1 VRQKTFFTLSFLLLL
16 FMAAMIPSAAAASVK
31 ATPMATHAI
40 EYHIGCPPASVWDG
54 SLDYFKA
61 HGFSTVHLI
70 VSDQQPHKAE
80 LEKIKSLG
88 MKPVIDIETPIWNGG
103 RLAGTPIESFRSYFQ
118 SLSAA
123 GWEYVASEGGRDG
136 DVAYLLH
143 YFKGYVNYNCD
154 KCGLWNGM
162 YLQPGTVMN
171 SWESFYPQEWPYI
184 QQGATQAASM
194 GKANGILA
202 GAWEYGS
209 SGVNYNPILTNSK
222 NGGSPSYKSMLDW
235 SYANGVGFTHF
246 QVWCPGGLSTYK
258 QCGFEQVVAQLQQY
272 YPPTRTA

>member
-1 VRQKTFFTLSFLLLL
+1 MLLL
-16 FMAAMIPSAAAASVK
+16 FLAVTPPSAAAASIK
-31 ATPMATHAI
+31 AAPMGTHAI
-40 EYHIGCPPASVWDG
+40 GYHIGCPPASVWDG

-70 VSDQQPHKAE
+70 VSDKQPHKAE

-88 MKPVIDIETPIWNGG
+88 MKAIIDIETPIWNGG
-103 RLAGTPIESFRSYFQ
+103 RLQGTPIASFGSYFQ
-118 SLSAA
+118 SLKAA

-154 KCGLWNGM
+154 KCGLWKGI
-162 YLQPGTVMN
+162 YAQPGTVMN

-209 SGVNYNPILTNSK
+209 NGVNYNPILTNSK
-222 NGGSPSYKSMLDW
+222 TGGSPSYKSMLDW

-246 QVWCPGGLSTYK
+246 HVWCPNGLTAYK
-258 QCGFEQVVAQLQQY
+258 QCGFEQVVAQLQQS